1 LNLKKEKNMGIWADK
16 EYVERADFIDVDDLL
31 KWTVENRHFEN
42 IQYKLIGPRPVLI
55 AGPRGSGKTHQMKLV
70 HNKCLKDSSKP
81 LAVYVTYGKY
91 YHLEPFLFKEAN
103 AINIFH
109 TWVLGKILLG
119 CQELQK
125 DLDEDFDD
133 SEIEGFGLLSE
144 LRQFVS
150 QLEKGQRDER
160 YDEWVR
166 NITIINVV
174 RHLENTAR
182 KFKRK
187 RVILLLDD
195 AALTLTPEYMKE
207 FFDVFRGLRTRTI
220 APKASV
226 YPGTTEY
233 GPGFHVGHDAE
244 KVGIWFNLECLSS
257 NYDAFMDELVN
268 KRLPGLREELSSDII
283 DLFKYASFG
292 LPRAF
297 INLLRSYREKEGRYQ
312 QERLNKVIDDQAD
325 LIKAEYLSLGS
336 KMPQYKTIID
346 IGFRFFQNIVD
357 TVKDVNKK
365 RLHSNKGNKQITIGI
380 QRENNL
386 KLDRMITF
394 LNEAGLLYETEP
406 VKHGDKREYSRYI
419 PHLLFL
425 IKERAFSAGKG
436 FDSAKV
442 LEYIKSK
449 SEKHPLRRKFDTL
462 LTEEEIGNIKL
473 DLPPCGY
480 CGTERVTEGQRFC
493 HHCGKEL
500 VDKSKFESCMEIK
513 IEDLPITPRQ
523 KQIIEEQT
531 PLRTVG
537 DIISTASP
545 GTELQKGHYIGKKRS
560 EKILEIVTQT
570 VEEFLT

>member
-1 LNLKKEKNMGIWADK
+1 VGIGTEK

-42 IQYKLIGPRPVLI
+42 IQNKLIGPRSVLI
-55 AGPRGSGKTHQMKLV
+55 AGPRGSGKTHQMLLV
-70 HNKCLKDSSKP
+70 YNRCLKDSSKP

-119 CQELQK
+119 CRELQK
-125 DLDEDFDD
+125 DLDEGYNDN
-133 SEIEGFGLLSE
+133 EIEGFGSSTE

-150 QLEKGQRDER
+150 QLEKGQRDEH

-166 NITIINVV
+166 NITIFNVA

-187 RVILLLDD
+187 RIILLLDD

-207 FFDVFRGLRTRTI
+207 FFDVFRGLRSKMI

-233 GPGFHVGHDAE
+233 GYAFHVGQDAE
-244 KVGIWFNLECLSS
+244 KVVIWFNLEDPSG
-257 NYDAFMDELVN
+257 NYDAFMDELVD
-268 KRLPGLREELSSDII
+268 KRLPSLREEVSGDII

-297 INLLRSYREKEGRYQ
+297 INLLRSYREEEAKNP
-312 QERLNKVIDDQAD
+312 QERFNKVIDNQAD
-325 LIKAEYLSLGS
+325 LIRVEYLSLAR

-346 IGFRFFQNIVD
+346 IGLRFFQNIVD
-357 TVKDVNKK
+357 EIKDDNRN
-365 RLHSNKGNKQITIGI
+365 RLQNNIGNKQITIGI

-386 KLDRMITF
+386 KFDRMITF
-394 LNEAGLLYETEP
+394 LNEAGLLYNTEP
-406 VKHGDKREYSRYI
+406 VKHGDKREYDRYI

-425 IKERAFSAGKG
+425 IKERAFSAGRG
-436 FDSAKV
+436 FDSSKM
-442 LEYIKSK
+442 LEYIRSK
-449 SEKHPLRRKFDTL
+449 SDKHPVRRKYDTL
-462 LTEEEIGNIKL
+462 LTEDEIRNIKL
-473 DLPPCGY
+473 DLPPCDY
-480 CGTERVTEGQRFC
+480 CGTERLTEGQRFC

-500 VDKSKFESCMEIK
+500 VDKSKFESCMDIQ
-513 IEDLPITPRQ
+513 INDLPITPRQ
-523 KQIIEEQT
+523 KEIIAEQT
-531 PLRTVG
+531 SLRTVG
-537 DIISTASP
+537 DFISSASP
-545 GTELQKGHYIGKKRS
+545 GTELQRGYYIGKKRATQ
-560 EKILEIVTQT
+560 ILEIVTQT